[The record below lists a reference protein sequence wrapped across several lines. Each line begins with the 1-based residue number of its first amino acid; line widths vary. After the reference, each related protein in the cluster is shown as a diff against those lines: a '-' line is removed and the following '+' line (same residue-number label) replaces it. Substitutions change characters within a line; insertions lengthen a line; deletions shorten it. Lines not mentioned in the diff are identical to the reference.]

1 MLAALVTDLA
11 FNCRSLA
18 AAFRAIQWEAPPL
31 WLGLLAAGSPACY
44 TLGCLTLGRWSDH
57 LGRRVSAVSGL
68 GLTALFI
75 LAHYLATGVWQL
87 VIFASLS
94 GAGLSLFWPTV
105 SAWFSDLAA
114 GTRRGLNRALGN
126 FNVAWSSGM
135 VLGALL
141 GGGLYRLIGP
151 GTFLVLVGLVSLV
164 ALGLFWVPQ
173 VPRTSG
179 AAEAQQDEAPWVPP
193 EITARFLLSARLV
206 SFLAWFMTGVNL
218 TILPKLASV
227 LGMPESQTGVAI
239 AAYYVTVVAFFWVG
253 RNSSRWQYRRWPIAL
268 PVPLAVVGM
277 SAVAAARSL
286 PFFVFGC
293 LIAGAC
299 TALAAS
305 TALYYAL
312 HGRAEGRAAS
322 TAIHEAVVGLGAVA
336 GAIVSGFVAEAMTVR
351 LGLEASLRGCFL
363 LVAALAILIGLAQVV
378 AWQVMRRSSAKP
390 AQ

>member
-1 MLAALVTDLA
+1 MLAAFVTDLA

-18 AAFRAIQWEAPPL
+18 AAFRAISWEASPL

-57 LGRRVSAVSGL
+57 LGRRASAVSGL
-68 GLTALFI
+68 ALTAVFI
-75 LAHYLATGVWQL
+75 LAHYFAAQVWQL
-87 VIFASLS
+87 FIFASLS
-94 GAGLSLFWPTV
+94 GAALSLFWPTV

-114 GTRRGLNRALGN
+114 DTQRGLNRALGN

-141 GGGLYRLIGP
+141 GGGLYRFIGP
-151 GTFLVLVGLVSLV
+151 GTFLVLVGLLFLV
-164 ALGLFWVPQ
+164 ALGLLRVPQ
-173 VPRTSG
+173 VRQG
-179 AAEAQQDEAPWVPP
+179 AEGVSVQLGTEEPVAPAL
-193 EITARFLLSARLV
+193 TARFLLSARLV
-206 SFLAWFMTGVNL
+206 SALAWFMTGVNL
-218 TILPKLASV
+218 TILPKLANL
-227 LGMPESQTGVAI
+227 LGMPESQTGLAI
-239 AAYYVTVVAFFWVG
+239 AAYYVAVVAFFWVG
-253 RNSSRWQYRRWPIAL
+253 RTSSRWQYRRWPIVL

-277 SAVAAARSL
+277 GAVAAARSL
-286 PFFVFGC
+286 PFFALGC
-293 LIAGAC
+293 FIAGAC

-312 HGRAEGRAAS
+312 HGRVEGRAAS

-336 GAIVSGFVAEAMTVR
+336 GAIVSGLVAEAMTAR

-378 AWQVMRRSSAKP
+378 AWQVMRRSGAKQ
-390 AQ
+390 A